1 MTDLIDPFD
10 TPAPA
15 RVVDP
20 FASTP
25 AAPTP
30 PKKASTGFLSAA
42 ARGFKRSL
50 PETQSLLYGA
60 GAALAGAVGADEWRD
75 SALANYQRIQREQ
88 IDPLTGSATFKGVVS
103 GDDSAGEWA
112 GDVLGNFGGQAL
124 QSLAT
129 AAAGAAVGSAVPGAG
144 TAAGAVGG
152 LVARGAAKK
161 VIAES
166 VESLVADQ
174 VRKGVARE
182 LAEAAGKT
190 ALQRRLQQVGG
201 ATLAGLGLNT
211 AQEAGIAYTGRAE
224 DAAAAGE
231 ALDAGDAWRAL
242 GAGAVA
248 GAVDSAA
255 EGVGVGRLLQGASSS
270 PRLARRL
277 LAGATQGAITEGAT
291 EGVQA
296 AVERWGAQRAL
307 TGADATDDYIENIA
321 AGALGGGA
329 FGAAGGLRRSVPEG
343 QPPNAPTL
351 ALPSPV
357 ITVNEAGEAV
367 TPAQAFAQQQAD
379 VDFLRRRQDAG
390 LTPDINQARTGH
402 PAAMPNAGGVG
413 EQLPLRARRGLSTEA
428 GTVNPTA
435 LTPGS
440 PPTLALPPPEI
451 TINAAGEAVTAAQAF
466 QQQQADAAFVRR
478 RQGMDLT
485 ADVNAARAAH
495 PGAVPN
501 DGAAPPPN
509 SRPLRRLSN
518 QEGYI
523 NRAAFAPA
531 AALPDPD
538 AGPLSRAANLAA
550 QSGALQSMA
559 DIAAEAG
566 PLPPTRGLESRG
578 ALDDA
583 RTDRTRRPGDWLPN
597 RGVESRAE
605 MAEVPARRPAR
616 PAPQDVERVRAY
628 LTAQAERGSLPK
640 TDQLVA
646 VYGLTRRAMSEL
658 RNEVLVERRQ
668 RKNTED
674 AALLAARTKAAP
686 QPEAALAPETMEPT
700 SSTATPAS
708 GAEREAPRP
717 TAAPTASPDVPP
729 ALTHAEDAPKAPQVD
744 TRDAEPT
751 PETAPVE
758 TNASIPGAEA
768 TQRTALASPMVAEP
782 QVNPPAEGISEPAT
796 AAVGATADGVTPAD
810 PVPAPVAAAATPSRP
825 APEQRAPEAYPA
837 ATTSSKE
844 FVRVRDVY
852 GDSHRVRAADLSG
865 TRVML
870 PTYNAAGQRRIGRSV
885 VRDNL
890 DPDGS
895 RAREQWKGLPEITRR
910 GATSAENEGFRSR
923 RAALA
928 AIEQHGQSPEDFD
941 LVPRGGGLVAVRK
954 AAATGTTASAGPNRE
969 VDSAPAPAPGGESV
983 ADGVPTVARAAYD
996 SEPNT
1001 KDEQE
1006 RHDGELPEPSDP
1018 SDRSRE
1024 LPGAE
1029 HERPADA
1036 RHVDAAGDLVRRQ
1049 SEEVQATRRQRGTR
1063 AAADENAPRRPGV
1076 RQRNPAGE
1084 SAPDAERVPA
1094 SGRAADDAV
1103 AAPADFTLTDE
1114 LEFQGVG
1121 EVKKFNQNLQAI
1133 ATLKAVEARGTPATP
1148 DEQKVLAR
1156 YVGWGGLPQ
1165 AFRHPTTGAVKKGWE
1180 QRVADLTAA
1189 LAPEELAAA
1198 GRSTQDAHYTA
1209 RNVVDAMW
1217 SAVQRLGFTHGRVL
1231 EPSLGTGNFFG
1242 RMPAALRGATQRTGV
1257 ELDSITGR
1265 IARQLYPTA
1274 NVQVRGFHEL
1284 RIVPE
1289 SFDLVIG
1296 NPPFGAQSVH
1306 DPQYP
1311 DLSRFSIHNYFFAKS
1326 IAALRPGGLLAMV
1339 VSSSF
1344 LDANTSTTRQW
1355 IADRARF
1362 LGAIR
1367 LPQTAF
1373 AKNAGTN
1380 VTTDIV
1386 FLQRLG
1392 DGEVSNAEEWVP
1404 LGSTA
1409 DQKAGQIFP
1418 LNLSYVDH
1426 PERML
1431 GRMVW
1436 STHTTHGAPGAVLEA
1451 RPGVDLA
1458 RALEV
1463 AVSGLPEAVYR
1474 PPGIP
1479 IEQMEGNAR
1488 AAESANTSRTE
1499 PPENIK
1505 VYGYYVDGDGTVR
1518 QRQPDHN
1525 GEKTHVAAELKAG
1538 EAQRVRGM
1546 IGIRDAMRRLLAA
1559 ELREASTDAELAEL
1573 RADLN
1578 RVYGAFT
1585 KASGLLTRDV
1595 NKRAFRSDPD
1605 APLLLSLERD
1615 YDRGVSREAAKKAGT
1630 TARAESAR
1638 KADLLS
1644 KRVQYPVKPVTR
1656 VSDAKSAMLASLN
1669 ERGRIELDFMR
1680 SLYPGTTA
1688 DDLLRELGD
1697 LAYALPDGTVAPAD
1711 AYLSGNVKAKLATA
1725 RAAAEAD
1732 PVYRRNVD
1740 ALEKVQ
1746 PADVDPADIF
1756 VQIGTPW
1763 IPASDY
1769 AAFAKETFEGN
1780 LSGQHVPALGQW
1792 AVKVKSHNTVLNNDR
1807 WGTSRMGADELLTA
1821 LMMNKPVT
1829 VHDPSGQKDV
1839 PPILNKEATA
1849 AAQGKAAELAQAFD
1863 DWIWKDADRRQ
1874 RLARF
1879 YNDTFNTTVERGFD
1893 GAHLS
1898 FPGMARGILAN
1909 GQLRPH
1915 QSGFAYRMI
1924 QDGVALAEHV
1934 VGAGKTYASIAG
1946 VMEMRRLGL
1955 WRKPMIVVPNHLVD
1969 QWSADFLRL
1978 YPGANVL
1985 AASRQDF
1992 ERGRRRQLFARIAT
2006 GEWDAVVVAHSSF
2019 GFIPVPA
2026 DAEATILKT
2035 EAQEIAE
2042 ALDVLRAGEGKKSLS
2057 FKQLQKRQDRINER
2071 LDRIS
2076 ELQRDDLLD
2085 FEELG
2090 VDALVVDEAHEFKN
2104 LYFVTTQRNVAGLGN
2119 PEGSKKAFDL
2129 FVKMRYLEGV
2139 HQGKNRVFLT
2149 GTPVSNTLSEV
2160 YHFQRY
2166 LQYNTLRQLAV
2177 TQFDAWSSTFGAM
2190 VSDWEMDAAG
2200 RFKEKKR
2207 FSKFANLP
2215 ELRALWR
2222 QFADTVTRADL
2233 IRDAKAQ
2240 GQRFPLP
2247 KIKTG
2252 GPQNIVVNR
2261 SPLQEAYI
2269 GIPKRK
2275 LDDNGQPMLDPE
2287 TGAPKEEYP
2296 RDSIIGRM
2304 EHMPKDPSI
2313 DNFLKA
2319 TGDARKAGLDYRLID
2334 PSAPDFAGSKI
2345 NAAAGHI
2352 VRIWKAHRERR
2363 GTQLV
2368 FCDLSVP
2375 ASARGRAT
2383 EAAQAKGPTWFVRDS
2398 AGQLEHVEGTKVA
2411 LSAWP
2416 DRTFFLRK
2424 LRGHHEVV
2432 DAGSGATV
2440 ARDVKRSDTVDLANA
2455 KLAKEREAWQARFD
2469 AGAIPAEDIDAYV
2482 ARWEAEQEAKDAD
2495 ATEANEDEGEAA
2507 QPVVSLDELLAD
2519 QSRFSV
2525 YDDLKA
2531 KLIAQGIPAEE
2542 IAFIHDYGTDQ
2553 RKADLFA
2560 KVNRGDIRVL
2570 MGSTAKMGAGMN
2582 VQRKLVALHHLDA
2595 PWRPSDLEQ
2604 REGRIVRQGNEFYE
2618 ADPDGF
2624 EIEILRYATKQTYD
2638 ARQWEILERK
2648 ARGIESFRAGDASVR
2663 EIEDVTSEAAN
2674 AAEMKGSASGNPL
2687 ILESVRLRS
2696 EVRNLEAQERS
2707 HKRSIHQL
2715 EAVVRRFNAG
2725 DHHSYTYRERA
2736 RRAVAQLD
2744 RDGPFALTLGERTFD
2759 ERKAVKAEP
2768 VLAAFKR
2775 ATTADGPVHA
2785 GEFRGAD
2792 IWVDRRGDVF
2802 RVSLKVGDFQIGQ
2815 TEFGREGVTPSGYV
2829 SRLENMIE
2837 RSDRIVAEAEAQV
2850 QQFEREARQAGEEM
2864 TRGFPMQRELDA
2876 KRERFQKVVAA
2887 LRAGKQ
2893 AVDGD
2898 PPPTGAFSRPVRPVG
2913 RGTAATRTGAA
2924 AIRRAI
2930 APIIGRWS
2938 RTAPRVV
2945 VVETADDLPASARSQ
2960 VGYADAEGFY
2970 DGAGTVY
2977 LVAGN
2982 LADTQRAQAVLAHE
2996 AIGHYGIEAIAGP
3009 ELWAQL
3015 ETTVDRMRANGRYAG
3030 LFAEIDRRYR
3040 GANRDIATREA
3051 IAVMAEK
3058 GIRNSVIDRAVAALR
3073 RFLRSLGFELGFSPA
3088 ELRQLIVAAA
3098 RYLRD
3103 GARPRT
3109 APMAEPAASRP
3120 APTFY
3125 SAMTEAIRQAKG
3137 APKVGTA
3144 AQWRQWFDGAQR
3156 RGEFRQG
3163 EREWSGVDDWL
3174 QQRERTTREELEA
3187 YIDSNE
3193 LTLWETVLFDLS
3205 KPLDPSEWERAQAPR
3220 VLQAEAEALAQQG
3233 YEIVQL
3239 RGDST
3244 RSKRI
3249 QHKDVPGVLV
3259 SPEDIYHRHDEKLYE
3274 AAYKI
3279 QQFIGGDRKI
3289 NTLYK
3294 RYSSYGERYRELL
3307 LRMPRV
3313 RRHLTR
3319 EQEER
3324 IDELRRRPS
3333 SSLSAAERL
3342 ELDEAFQEEQFSA
3355 HFSQDMN
3362 VLAHVRFSERTDT
3375 EGRAVLFVE
3384 EIQSDWHQQGR
3395 REGYRSRGPD
3405 SAERA
3410 EYRALLQRAR
3420 ANQPL
3425 SEDEQQ
3431 RRKVLHGKFQH
3442 EPQGGVPD
3450 APMKNAADWSLL
3462 AFKRVVRWAVDHGIE
3477 RIAWTSGQEQAARYA
3492 GTDENQARRQRG
3504 LEQFYDQ
3511 LLPSTVN
3518 QWAKR
3523 FGARAERT
3531 TLGVRGEA
3539 TEGSHVLVV
3548 TPAMRDAARAGLPM
3562 FSRPDPTRP
3571 PARLM
3576 LSAEGRASVKDWL
3589 AKRGAAKLT
3598 DLKPALLGAIP
3609 MNALADFAPKQMP
3622 GIGHY
3627 LDLRYQ
3633 LDAFR
3638 HQRYVKT
3645 DKIAQDWLSFA
3656 VGAGVRSALR
3666 RNQPENARALADLMH
3681 DSTVAGVDPT
3691 LKAAAY
3697 EKDAEKLRLY
3707 RELRA
3712 RFDALPEAGQTQ
3724 YARVRN
3730 AYTEQMGLIEKAL
3743 LDNLERAI
3751 QINRNRADR
3760 QYEERLEEIAEDPEL
3775 DDAGKAEQRTR
3786 AARMHAADLRKAAS
3800 RANATVEALRQK
3812 FEAQRVEAPYFP
3824 LKRFGRYFAV
3834 VKRDGRMV
3842 GFSKFEGRAEL
3853 DAFAAKMEAQG
3864 LEVRTGVDAEKS
3876 SLRQSIDPRFVSDVQ
3891 KILEDADAP
3900 DFLRDEI
3907 YQLYLERLPDLSL
3920 RKSFIHRK
3928 KVPGYNADAL
3938 RAFGSAMFHGSYQL
3952 ARLKYALEMGE
3963 ALDVAEQQAKQHAP
3977 IEGMLLVNE
3986 LRKRHEFILNPQ
3998 GGAAAQVATSAAFVY
4013 HLGANPA
4020 HLFLNATQTLMLGVP
4035 ILGSRYGFGKVTR
4048 ALSKAVQDFARGR
4061 GHIDRA
4067 DLTPAEQK
4075 AAQAFIDMGVWEKT
4089 QAHDLAGVGDK
4100 GVEYSAVRQRVMA
4113 KLGWIFHQS
4122 ERFNREVTSLT
4133 SYRLARDEGDPHD
4146 AAVQKAAKLTYEV
4159 HFDYS
4164 AANRPRWMQGD
4175 VAKVLFVFRN
4185 YNVNLM
4191 YRLFRDIHQS
4201 FKAETAEARAEAR
4214 RQLGAMFGLY
4224 ALMAGVTGVPFYG
4237 LAVMLAGLFDDEDDP
4252 FTAEQQFVRGARQLL
4267 GEDAARLL
4275 LRGVPGA
4282 VLGVDV
4288 SERIG
4293 MPNLW
4298 FRSPDRELEGRDA
4311 YFFWMEQI
4319 LGAALSIP
4327 KNLFTGLQQMHE
4339 GYIERGTETM
4349 LPAFLRSPLRALR
4362 YAGEGATTLNGES
4375 IADVSA
4381 SGVIAQALGLSPL
4394 VVAEQYETN
4403 NELKGADTKL
4413 TKRRQQLMN
4422 RYFMAVRQADSDGA
4436 TAALGQIRQFNRANP
4451 NYAITR
4457 ETLDRSQQS
4466 RARHLALSD
4475 HGITVTGRMRGL
4487 EREG

>member
-10 TPAPA
+10 APAAA

-25 AAPTP
+25 AAPATAP

-201 ATLAGLGLNT
+201 ATLASLGLNT

-255 EGVGVGRLLQGASSS
+255 ESVGVGRLLQGASSS
-270 PRLARRL
+270 PRLVRRL

-343 QPPNAPTL
+343 QPPNAPALT
-351 ALPSPV
+351 LPSPV
-357 ITVNEAGEAV
+357 IAVNEAGEAI

-379 VDFLRRRQDAG
+379 VDFLRRRQEAG
-390 LTPDINQARTGH
+390 LTPDINQARAGH
-402 PAAMPNAGGVG
+402 PAAMPNAGGMG
-413 EQLPLRARRGLSTEA
+413 DQLPLRARRALSTEA
-428 GTVNPTA
+428 GIVNPLS

-440 PPTLALPPPEI
+440 PPALALPPPEI

-495 PGAVPN
+495 PGAAPN
-501 DGAAPPPN
+501 DGTAPAAA

-518 QEGYI
+518 QDGYI

-531 AALPDPD
+531 AGLPDPD

-550 QSGALQSMA
+550 QSGALASVA
-559 DIAAEAG
+559 DSAQVEPG
-566 PLPPTRGLESRG
+566 PLPPARGMESRG
-578 ALDDA
+578 ALEEA
-583 RTDRTRRPGDWLPN
+583 RASSARRTGGWLPN
-597 RGVESRAE
+597 RGIESRTDMPA
-605 MAEVPARRPAR
+605 APARGPAT
-616 PAPQDVERVRAY
+616 PTPETVERVRAY
-628 LTAQAERGSLPK
+628 LTEQAERGPLPK

-646 VYGLTRRAMSEL
+646 AYGLTRRAMSEL

-668 RKNTED
+668 RRNAED
-674 AALLAARTKAAP
+674 AALVAARAKSAPVPSEALRAPEMAAAP
-686 QPEAALAPETMEPT
+686 
-700 SSTATPAS
+700 SSTTVAPA
-708 GAEREAPRP
+708 AEAEVAADRL
-717 TAAPTASPDVPP
+717 TAAPMASTTVPAVPARAADAAKVPVAATPEPEPIPATVPVEANAPTLEPATPPRTATASS
-729 ALTHAEDAPKAPQVD
+729 AP
-744 TRDAEPT
+744 
-751 PETAPVE
+751 
-758 TNASIPGAEA
+758 
-768 TQRTALASPMVAEP
+768 AEP
-782 QVNPPAEGISEPAT
+782 QAESSAADASEPAT
-796 AAVGATADGVTPAD
+796 ATARAAADETVPAD
-810 PVPAPVAAAATPSRP
+810 PVPSPTPAAAPPPVSAQPVLEPRP
-825 APEQRAPEAYPA
+825 TADK
-837 ATTSSKE
+837 SSKE
-844 FVRVRDVY
+844 FVLVRDVY

-895 RAREQWKGLPEITRR
+895 RARAQWKDLREITRR

-954 AAATGTTASAGPNRE
+954 AVTTETAVASGSNRE
-969 VDSAPAPAPGGESV
+969 AESAPVTAAVTESTQ
-983 ADGVPTVARAAYD
+983 DGVPRMTRAAYD
-996 SEPNT
+996 AQPNA

-1006 RHDGELPEPSDP
+1006 HHDGKLPESSNSSDRSGELPD
-1018 SDRSRE
+1018 
-1024 LPGAE
+1024 AE

-1036 RHVDAAGDLVRRQ
+1036 GHVDATGDLVRGQ
-1049 SEEVQATRRQRGTR
+1049 SEEVQATRRQRRTR
-1063 AAADENAPRRPGV
+1063 AAADENAPQRAGV

-1094 SGRAADDAV
+1094 SGRVADDAV
-1103 AAPADFTLTDE
+1103 AASADFTLTDE

-1148 DEQKVLAR
+1148 DEQKALAR

-1189 LAPEELAAA
+1189 LSAEELAAA

-1217 SAVQRLGFTHGRVL
+1217 AAVQRLGFTHGRVL

-1367 LPQTAF
+1367 LPQSAF

-1392 DGEVSNAEEWVP
+1392 DGEASNAEDWVP

-1418 LNLSYVDH
+1418 LNRSYVAH

-1451 RPGVDLA
+1451 RPGVDLTQ
-1458 RALEV
+1458 ALNE
-1463 AVSGLPEAVYR
+1463 AVSALPEAVYR
-1474 PPGIP
+1474 PPGLS
-1479 IEQMEGNAR
+1479 IEQMERDAR
-1488 AAESANTSRTE
+1488 AAESADAARTA
-1499 PPENIK
+1499 PPENVK
-1505 VYGYYVDGDGTVR
+1505 VYGYYVDGDGAVR

-1538 EAQRVRGM
+1538 EAARVRGM
-1546 IGIRDAMRRLLAA
+1546 VGIRDAMRRLLAA
-1559 ELREASTDAELAEL
+1559 ELREASTDSELADL

-1578 RVYGAFT
+1578 RVYDGFT

-1680 SLYPGTTA
+1680 ALYPGTTA

-1697 LAYALPDGTVAPAD
+1697 LVYALPDGTVEPAD
-1711 AYLSGNVKAKLATA
+1711 AYLSGNVKAKLAAA
-1725 RAAAEAD
+1725 RVAAEAD
-1732 PVYRRNVD
+1732 PAYRRNVD

-1746 PADVDPADIF
+1746 PVDVDPADIF

-1763 IPASDY
+1763 IPVSDY
-1769 AAFAKETFEGN
+1769 AAFAKETFEGT

-1792 AVKVKSHNTVLNNDR
+1792 AVKVKSLNSVLNLDR
-1807 WGTSRMGADELLTA
+1807 WGTERMGADKLLEA

-1829 VHDPSGQKDV
+1829 VYDPASRRDL

-1863 DWIWKDADRRQ
+1863 DWIWKDADRRE

-1893 GAHLS
+1893 GGHLS

-2019 GFIPVPA
+2019 GFIPVPV
-2026 DAEATILKT
+2026 DAEATILEI

-2042 ALDVLRAGEGKKSLS
+2042 ALDVLREGEGKKSLS

-2071 LDRIS
+2071 LERIS
-2076 ELQRDDLLD
+2076 ERQRDDLLD
-2085 FEELG
+2085 FAELG

-2104 LYFVTTQRNVAGLGN
+2104 LYFVTTRRNVAGLGN

-2252 GPQNIVVNR
+2252 GPQNIVVAR

-2275 LDDNGQPMLDPE
+2275 LDENGRPMFDPE

-2398 AGQLEHVEGTKVA
+2398 AGQLVHVEGTKVA

-2424 LRGHHEVV
+2424 PRGHHEVV
-2432 DAGSGATV
+2432 DAGSGVTV
-2440 ARDVKRSDTVDLANA
+2440 ARDVKRADAVDLANA

-2482 ARWEAEQEAKDAD
+2482 ARWEAEQEAKDGD
-2495 ATEANEDEGEAA
+2495 ASDANEDEGEAA
-2507 QPVVSLDELLAD
+2507 QVVVSLDELLAD

-2542 IAFIHDYGTDQ
+2542 IAFIHDYATDQ

-2725 DHHSYTYRERA
+2725 DHYSYTHRDRT
-2736 RRAVAQLD
+2736 RQAVAQLD

-2768 VLAAFKR
+2768 VLAAFKH
-2775 ATTADGPVHA
+2775 ATTADGPVRA
-2785 GEFRGAD
+2785 GEFRGAG

-2829 SRLENMIE
+2829 SRLENMVE

-2850 QQFEREARQAGEEM
+2850 QQFEREAKQASEEM
-2864 TRGFPMQRELDA
+2864 TRGFPQQAELDA
-2876 KRERFQKVVAA
+2876 KRDRFQKVVAA

-2898 PPPTGAFSRPVRPVG
+2898 PPPSGAFSRPARAPA
-2913 RGTAATRTGAA
+2913 RGTSTT

-2930 APIIGRWS
+2930 APIVARWS
-2938 RTAPRVV
+2938 RAAPRVV

-2960 VGYADAEGFY
+2960 VGYAYAEGFY
-2970 DGAGTVY
+2970 DGNGTVY
-2977 LVAGN
+2977 LVAAN
-2982 LADTQRAQAVLAHE
+2982 LADTGRAQAVLAHE
-2996 AIGHYGIEAIAGP
+2996 AIGHYGIEAITGP
-3009 ELWAQL
+3009 ELWAQM
-3015 ETTVDRMRANGRYAG
+3015 ESTVDRMRANGRYAD

-3058 GIRNSVIDRAVAALR
+3058 GIRNSVIDRVVAALR
-3073 RFLRSLGFELGFSPA
+3073 RFLRTLGFELGFSPA

-3109 APMAEPAASRP
+3109 APMAEAAAWSRP
-3120 APTFY
+3120 APNFY
-3125 SAMTEAIRQAKG
+3125 SALTEAVRQAKG
-3137 APKVGTA
+3137 APKAGTA
-3144 AQWRQWFDGAQR
+3144 PQWQQWLDGAQR

-3193 LTLWETVLFDLS
+3193 LALWETVLFDLS
-3205 KPLDPSEWERAQAPR
+3205 KPLDSSEWEPAQAPR
-3220 VLQAEAEALAQQG
+3220 ALQAEGEKLAREG
-3233 YEIVQL
+3233 YQIVQL
-3239 RGDST
+3239 RGDPL
-3244 RSKRI
+3244 RLKRI

-3259 SPEDIYHRHDEKLYE
+3259 SPEDIYRLHDEELYE

-3279 QQFIGGDRKI
+3279 EQFKGGDRKL

-3294 RYSSYGERYRELL
+3294 QYSSGGERYRELL
-3307 LRMPRV
+3307 LRIPRAA
-3313 RRHLTR
+3313 RHLTR
-3319 EQEER
+3319 EQRQR

-3333 SSLSAAERL
+3333 SSLSAVERL
-3342 ELDEAFQEEQFSA
+3342 ELDEAFQDEQYSS
-3355 HFSQDMN
+3355 HFTQDTN
-3362 VLAHVRFSERTDT
+3362 VLAHVRFSERRDSH
-3375 EGRAVLFVE
+3375 GHPVLFIE

-3405 SAERA
+3405 TAERA

-3431 RRKVLHGKFQH
+3431 RRKVLHGKLQR

-3462 AFKRVVRWAVDHGIE
+3462 AFKRMVRWAVDHGIE
-3477 RIAWTSGQEQAARYA
+3477 RVAWTSGQEQAARYA
-3492 GTDENQARRQRG
+3492 GTDENHARRQRG

-3511 LLPSTVN
+3511 VLPSTIN

-3531 TLGVRGEA
+3531 VLGVRGEA
-3539 TEGSHVLVV
+3539 TEGSHVIAI

-3562 FSRPDPTRP
+3562 FSRPDPERS
-3571 PARLM
+3571 PARLV

-3609 MNALADFAPKQMP
+3609 MNALADFAPKGMP

-3656 VGAGVRSALR
+3656 VGAGVRSVFR
-3666 RNQPENARALADLMH
+3666 RNQPANARALADLMH

-3691 LKAAAY
+3691 LKAATY

-3707 RELRA
+3707 RELRG
-3712 RFDALPEAGQTQ
+3712 RYDTLPEAGQTL
-3724 YARVRN
+3724 YVRVRN

-3760 QYEERLEEIAEDPEL
+3760 QYEERLEEIAEDPDL
-3775 DDAGKAEQRTR
+3775 DDAGKGEQRTR
-3786 AARMHAADLRKAAS
+3786 AARTHAADLRKAAS
-3800 RANATVEALRQK
+3800 RANATVVALRQK

-3853 DAFAAKMEAQG
+3853 DAFAAKMAGEG
-3864 LEVRTGVDAEKS
+3864 LEVRTGVDAEKN

-3891 KILEDADAP
+3891 QILDDADAP

-3963 ALDVAEQQAKQHAP
+3963 ALDVAEQQAKRHAP

-4035 ILGSRYGFGKVTR
+4035 ILGSRYGFGKATR
-4048 ALSKAVQDFARGR
+4048 ALSKAAQDFARGK

-4067 DLTPAEQK
+4067 ALTPAEQK

-4133 SYRLARDEGDPHD
+4133 AYRLARDAGDPHD

-4201 FKAETAEARAEAR
+4201 FKAETSEARAEAR

-4252 FTAEQQFVRGARQLL
+4252 FTAEQEFLRGARQLL

-4311 YFFWMEQI
+4311 YFFWMEQL

-4339 GYIERGTETM
+4339 GHIERGTETM

-4362 YAGEGATTLNGES
+4362 YAGEGAATLNGEN
-4375 IADVSA
+4375 ITDVSA

-4394 VVAEQYETN
+4394 VVAEQYEKN
-4403 NELKGADTKL
+4403 NEIKGADAKL

-4436 TAALGQIRQFNRANP
+4436 TAALGRIRQFNRANP

-4487 EREG
+4487 E